1 MDPIDREILAL
12 RHLEEL
18 SNREASLELGIE
30 EKAASKR
37 YVRALRRLRDILAAV
52 PGLLPERRGHEGG
65 GEP

>member
-18 SNREASLELGIE
+18 SNREAALELGIE

-52 PGLLPERRGHEGG
+52 PGLLPERPDREGG